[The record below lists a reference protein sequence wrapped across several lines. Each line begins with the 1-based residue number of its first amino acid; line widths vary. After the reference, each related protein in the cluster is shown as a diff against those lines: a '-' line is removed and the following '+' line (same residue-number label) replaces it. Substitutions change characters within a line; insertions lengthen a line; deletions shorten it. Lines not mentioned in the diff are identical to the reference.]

1 MTKRN
6 DNKTWFIG
14 LFKVQNQ
21 LPFLVDV
28 EALLDCLE
36 TNKALGGIGSKVE
49 MAFPLAEFVWEAFLI
64 VFPLL
69 GADFLVGLR
78 DSSSLSISVVDCPGK
93 FCFFLLGTR
102 FPLPELS

>member
-6 DNKTWFIG
+6 DIKTWFKG
-14 LFKVQNQ
+14 LLKIQNQ

-36 TNKALGGIGSKVE
+36 TIKALGGIGSKVVV
-49 MAFPLAEFVWEAFLI
+49 AIPLAEFVWEAFLI

-69 GADFLVGLR
+69 GADFLGGLR
-78 DSSSLSISVVDCPGK
+78 DSSSLSIFVVDCPGI
-93 FCFFLLGTR
+93 FSFFLLGTR

>member
-93 FCFFLLGTR
+93 FCFLLLGTR